1 MKLRMKTRI
10 EGTRNGLRWPEAGGV
25 VDLPEGEALDLL
37 SEGLAERVEETPEVA
52 KPQKATARKA
62 ENRRG

>member
-10 EGTRNGLRWPEAGGV
+10 EGTRNGVRWPEAGSV

-37 SEGLAERVEETPEVA
+37 SQGLADRVDEAPDVA

>member
-10 EGTRNGLRWPEAGGV
+10 EGTRNGLRWPEAGGI

-37 SEGLAERVEETPEVA
+37 SEGLADRVIEEPEAA

-62 ENRRG
+62 EKRG